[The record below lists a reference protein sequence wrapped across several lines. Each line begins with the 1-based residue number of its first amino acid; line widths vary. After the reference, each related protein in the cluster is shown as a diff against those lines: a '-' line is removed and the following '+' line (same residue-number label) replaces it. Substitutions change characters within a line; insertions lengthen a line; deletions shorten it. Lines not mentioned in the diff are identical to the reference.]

1 MKGLEGRWL
10 LLRHLAAVLGLRAEA
25 GATTLDDGTI
35 DEAIAA
41 RKAAK
46 AAKDGA
52 EADGSGMSS
61 PPKGWSR
68 RQTRWGDGVDPRLI
82 RQTAECSAFPLMLWL
97 KRLNFMETAKLEMEL
112 MKAFEAGEDLDAKLS
127 AQAQIAAGGDAEETW
142 KLAVWQKMLTR
153 IRKMEDLMKNKP
165 NPNG

>member
-1 MKGLEGRWL
+1 
-10 LLRHLAAVLGLRAEA
+10 
-25 GATTLDDGTI
+25 
-35 DEAIAA
+35 
-41 RKAAK
+41 
-46 AAKDGA
+46 
-52 EADGSGMSS
+52 
-61 PPKGWSR
+61 
-68 RQTRWGDGVDPRLI
+68 
-82 RQTAECSAFPLMLWL
+82 MLWL

-127 AQAQIAAGGDAEETW
+127 AQAQIAAGGDAEEAW

>member
-1 MKGLEGRWL
+1 
-10 LLRHLAAVLGLRAEA
+10 
-25 GATTLDDGTI
+25 
-35 DEAIAA
+35 
-41 RKAAK
+41 
-46 AAKDGA
+46 
-52 EADGSGMSS
+52 
-61 PPKGWSR
+61 
-68 RQTRWGDGVDPRLI
+68 
-82 RQTAECSAFPLMLWL
+82 MLWL

-142 KLAVWQKMLTR
+142 KLEVWQKMLVR